1 MGLEK
6 LKHCRWLLLPF
17 VLFRRFWIFLPKH
30 QTWRNQNSPQNT
42 EWVASI
48 IRKTLQIRIRM
59 CSKKRKK
66 HVHRVISSKFEAVK
80 NFNSL
85 FMWPCPLLCHIQ
97 YSGFQVLMCYD
108 PKFDYLRCLSASLCL
123 KFFPRRTALLVVGV
137 DKYPLNRAIKLAT
150 LAERPLR
157 ALCWTWSLLHL
168 LWSLL
173 VGYSPHSCQPLREN
187 ISSVIPDKNGKN
199 YQKALRWTQ
208 FGQRC
213 RNKFLLFKLSH

>member
-1 MGLEK
+1 MYLQSLLNPESPMQSLAEGRMANRFGSRRKKDTEFTIIALDTKITWTADMGLEK

-85 FMWPCPLLCHIQ
+85 FMWPCPLLCH
-97 YSGFQVLMCYD
+97 VLTPTFKCWCVRE
-108 PKFDYLRCLSASLCL
+108 PVKN
-123 KFFPRRTALLVVGV
+123 V
-137 DKYPLNRAIKLAT
+137 LADFV
-150 LAERPLR
+150 R
-157 ALCWTWSLLHL
+157 
-168 LWSLL
+168 
-173 VGYSPHSCQPLREN
+173 
-187 ISSVIPDKNGKN
+187 
-199 YQKALRWTQ
+199 
-208 FGQRC
+208 
-213 RNKFLLFKLSH
+213 

>member
-1 MGLEK
+1 MSCLY
-6 LKHCRWLLLPF
+6 
-17 VLFRRFWIFLPKH
+17 
-30 QTWRNQNSPQNT
+30 NPQNPSDT
-42 EWVASI
+42 HQDVLQKKK
-48 IRKTLQIRIRM
+48 KTCTQSYFVEIW
-59 CSKKRKK
+59 
-66 HVHRVISSKFEAVK
+66 SSHEFQFTFYVTLSS
-80 NFNSL
+80 FVSY
-85 FMWPCPLLCHIQ
+85 P
-97 YSGFQVLMCYD
+97 YSDFQMLMCYD
-108 PKFDYLRCLSASLCL
+108 PKFDSLRCLSASLCL
-123 KFFPRRTALLVVGV
+123 KFFPRRTVLLVVGV

-213 RNKFLLFKLSH
+213 RNKFLIFKLSH